1 MQLSQKHA
9 FWDIT
14 RQNRST
20 GLAPSWTKEQ
30 IKKHRPLTFHLFVGS
45 PPEPIDMPF
54 GVLSGVFD
62 VIIHAKFYLNQLR
75 GFSAAAP
82 LKVPFCILIR
92 RTLTIILHYRVDC
105 DGSKTQLNQ
114 CENDVGT
121 SYIIMV
127 LMKPFVS
134 FSNKTLIFRPLELE
148 VIYMC
153 VSMFDFWLIASDGKI
168 DLNWFARPN
177 RCD

>member
-1 MQLSQKHA
+1 
-9 FWDIT
+9 
-14 RQNRST
+14 
-20 GLAPSWTKEQ
+20 
-30 IKKHRPLTFHLFVGS
+30 
-45 PPEPIDMPF
+45 MPF

-92 RTLTIILHYRVDC
+92 RTLTTILHYRVDC

-127 LMKPFVS
+127 SLKPFVSLSMKPFVS

-148 VIYMC
+148 VIYIC
-153 VSMFDFWLIASDGKI
+153 VSMFDFCLIASDGKI
-168 DLNWFARPN
+168 DLN
-177 RCD
+177 